1 MRVISQDGTMD
12 VPYDY
17 FSLSMSSGK
26 YKDVEV
32 AYIYC
37 HNLSSPNGT
46 KLAEYSAKAK
56 AVKAMEMLRETYAGM
71 PIMMQNVEL
80 TEEEIKVFEKIKK
93 CGIMVRLVDEPS
105 KVECFNNIIFQ
116 FPQDDEIEV

>member
-1 MRVISQDGTMD
+1 MRVISQDGKID

-46 KLAEYSAKAK
+46 KLAEYSAEAK
-56 AVKAMEMLRETYAGM
+56 AVKAMEMLREQYKTLEILKVLASGAVENMEKALEHDKLIEYNQAYRDM
-71 PIMMQNVEL
+71 NV
-80 TEEEIKVFEKIKK
+80 
-93 CGIMVRLVDEPS
+93 
-105 KVECFNNIIFQ
+105 FQ

>member
-1 MRVISQDGTMD
+1 MRVISQDGTID

-37 HNLSSPNGT
+37 QNSSSPIGT
-46 KLAEYSAKAK
+46 KLAEYSAEAK
-56 AVKAMEMLRETYAGM
+56 AIKAMEMLREQYKTLEVLKILANGAAEHMEKSFELDEFAEYNRAYRNM
-71 PIMMQNVEL
+71 NV
-80 TEEEIKVFEKIKK
+80 
-93 CGIMVRLVDEPS
+93 
-105 KVECFNNIIFQ
+105 FQ